1 MIERAPDRTADVTLH
16 DGSTVMIEIHGDGP
30 ALLLPVNPRPITGE
44 QADVLRQYGADPAL
58 GQSLIQGLCDA
69 FRVIAFDYEGHLRRT
84 PRPLTLTPDAVIND
98 LLAVADAAGA
108 NRFAY
113 YGYSWLAM
121 IGLQLALRTDRLW
134 ALVMGGYPP
143 LDAPYAEMRQVTAA
157 AYEIAGSEVPADE
170 EWSAAE
176 LSKEET
182 QQYVTLYEALRDFDD
197 RAVQGQITCP
207 RVCFVG
213 SADEIY
219 YGPSWGDV
227 TVSLAGPVIRG
238 EAELKALGWDV
249 HILEG
254 LNHMGAMQAA
264 QVLPI
269 LQPFLEAHRPAE

>member
-84 PRPLTLTPDAVIND
+84 PRPHTLTPDAIVSD
-98 LLAVADAAGA
+98 LLAVADAARA

-197 RAVQGQITCP
+197 RAAQQRVTCP

-213 SADEIY
+213 GADEIY

-238 EAELKALGWDV
+238 EADLTALGWDV
-249 HILEG
+249 HILHG
-254 LNHMGAMQAA
+254 LDHMQALQAA

>member
-1 MIERAPDRTADVTLH
+1 
-16 DGSTVMIEIHGDGP
+16 
-30 ALLLPVNPRPITGE
+30 
-44 QADVLRQYGADPAL
+44 
-58 GQSLIQGLCDA
+58 
-69 FRVIAFDYEGHLRRT
+69 
-84 PRPLTLTPDAVIND
+84 
-98 LLAVADAAGA
+98 
-108 NRFAY
+108 
-113 YGYSWLAM
+113 M

-197 RAVQGQITCP
+197 RAAQQRVTCP

-213 SADEIY
+213 GADEIY

-269 LQPFLEAHRPAE
+269 IQPFLEAHRPAE